1 MERKIQATGSVEVYQ
16 TESGQICLK
25 QEADISGED
34 NFVIFPTIHADK
46 IVQWILEVK
55 KEIEELEAD

>member
-16 TESGQICLK
+16 TENGQICLK
-25 QEADISGED
+25 QEDHLGDED
-34 NFVIFPTIHADK
+34 NFVIFPSIHADK

-55 KEIEELEAD
+55 KEIEESKAD